1 MKLKIEDIIIKYINN
16 EATDDEL
23 AILNEALK
31 SEETKK
37 LLESCFHVD
46 YMLDY
51 EFQSFSSKTALD
63 KFNKQTEEIVSLK
76 ISWRKKS
83 INILKYAAMIAI
95 VISTAMTIKHF
106 SQKDIKSLDKN
117 VITLELND
125 GSTKIIDPNANQEI
139 VNSQGSLIGKQN
151 YEKLIYHNNLVQNT
165 ESLEFNKLY
174 VPYGK
179 KFQIELSDGTLV
191 YLNSGSTLKYPVKF
205 IKGMSR
211 EVFLDGEAYFDV
223 SKNKNDSFIVN
234 TNDICTEV
242 YGTEFNVSSYSND
255 DKKYVVLV
263 EGSVGI
269 FSSELKI
276 AKQDLI
282 MLTPNKKASYSNQNK
297 KITTKDV
304 VVDNYIAWKDGVLM
318 FENERFENIVRKL
331 ERHYNVT
338 IQNNYTALNEI
349 KFTGTFD
356 IESID
361 QVLHAFKGYR
371 KFNYELTNK
380 KITINQ

>member
-1 MKLKIEDIIIKYINN
+1 
-16 EATDDEL
+16 
-23 AILNEALK
+23 
-31 SEETKK
+31 
-37 LLESCFHVD
+37 
-46 YMLDY
+46 
-51 EFQSFSSKTALD
+51 
-63 KFNKQTEEIVSLK
+63 
-76 ISWRKKS
+76 
-83 INILKYAAMIAI
+83 
-95 VISTAMTIKHF
+95 
-106 SQKDIKSLDKN
+106 
-117 VITLELND
+117 
-125 GSTKIIDPNANQEI
+125 
-139 VNSQGSLIGKQN
+139 
-151 YEKLIYHNNLVQNT
+151 
-165 ESLEFNKLY
+165 
-174 VPYGK
+174 
-179 KFQIELSDGTLV
+179 
-191 YLNSGSTLKYPVKF
+191 
-205 IKGMSR
+205 MSR

-263 EGSVGI
+263 EGSVGV
-269 FSSELKI
+269 FSSELNI

-361 QVLHAFKGYR
+361 QVLHAFQGYR
-371 KFNYELTNK
+371 SFKYELTNK
-380 KITINQ
+380 KIIINQ

>member
-23 AILNEALK
+23 TILNDALK

-37 LLESCFHVD
+37 LLDSYFHVD
-46 YMLDY
+46 YMLND
-51 EFQSFSSKTALD
+51 EFQEFNSKKALY
-63 KFNKQTEEIVSLK
+63 KFDKQTESISLK
-76 ISWRKKS
+76 VSWRKKS
-83 INILKYAAMIAI
+83 ISFLKYAAMIAI
-95 VISTAMTIKHF
+95 VISTAMTIKYF

-125 GSTKIIDPNANQEI
+125 GSTIIIDPNANQEI
-139 VNSQGSLIGKQN
+139 VNSQGSLVGKHN
-151 YEKLIYHNNLVQNT
+151 HEKLIYHDNLVQNT
-165 ESLEFNKLY
+165 ESLTFNKLY

-263 EGSVGI
+263 EGSVGV
-269 FSSELKI
+269 FSSELNI

-361 QVLHAFKGYR
+361 QVLHAFQGYR
-371 KFNYELTNK
+371 SFKYELTNK
-380 KITINQ
+380 KIIINQ